1 MTVALTTLANGL
13 RVVTHRMEAVETV
26 SLGAWV
32 EAGTRYESPA
42 VNGVSHLLEHMAF
55 KGTQRRS
62 AQDIAEEIEA
72 VGGSINAYTSRD
84 NTAYHATVLKEDAA
98 LAVDIIA
105 DILQHP
111 VFDEA
116 ELARER
122 HVVLQEIG
130 ETNDMPEELVFDRF
144 QEAAYPDQPLGR
156 TVLGPAEIVGVMPRD
171 TLADYMARHYSAPRM
186 VVGAAGRLDHDAIV
200 RMVEDAFDA
209 LPAGGA
215 DDPEPARYVGGDV
228 REARTLEQVHLVLG
242 LDGMG
247 YHDPDFYAASV
258 ASMALGGGMSSRL
271 FQEIRERRGLAYSI
285 YSFLAPYDDGGVF
298 TVAASTGE
306 EDAAELA
313 AVLCAELARAADGL
327 AEAELARARA
337 QLRAGIVM
345 SLESTASRAEQLARQ
360 VMVYGRTMEIAEITA
375 KIDAVTSDDVTRAIH
390 RWLAATPTIAAIGP
404 VGTLPDFDAM
414 AGALRAA

>member
-1 MTVALTTLANGL
+1 MSVNLTTLANGL
-13 RVVTHRMEAVETV
+13 RVVTHRMDAVETV

-32 EAGTRYESPA
+32 EAGTRYETPA

-55 KGTQRRS
+55 KGTKRRS
-62 AQDIAEEIEA
+62 AQDIAEEMDA
-72 VGGSINAYTSRD
+72 VGGNLNAYTSRD
-84 NTAYHATVLKEDAA
+84 NTAYHATVLKEDTA

-111 VFDEA
+111 AFDEA

-130 ETNDMPEELVFDRF
+130 ETNDVPEELVFDRF
-144 QEAAYPDQPLGR
+144 QEAAYPDQPMGR
-156 TVLGPAEIVGVMPRD
+156 TVLGPPEIVAAMKRE

-186 VVGAAGRLDHDAIV
+186 VIGAAGRLDHDAVV
-200 RMVEDAFDA
+200 RMVETAFDA
-209 LPAGGA
+209 LPEGGA
-215 DDPEPARYVGGDV
+215 DAPDPARYVGGDA
-228 REARTLEQVHLVLG
+228 RESRALEQVHVVLG

-247 YHDPDFYAASV
+247 YFDPDYYAASV

-285 YSFLAPYDDGGVF
+285 YSFLAPYNDGGVF
-298 TVAASTGE
+298 TVAAGTGE
-306 EDAAELA
+306 DDAAELA
-313 AVLCAELARAADGL
+313 TVLCAELARAADGFD
-327 AEAELARARA
+327 EAELGRARA

-360 VMVYGRTMEIAEITA
+360 VMVYGRPMEIAEITA
-375 KIDAVTSDDVTRAIH
+375 KIDAVTAGDAARAI
-390 RWLAATPTIAAIGP
+390 RRCLASTPTVAAIGP
-404 VGTLPDFDAM
+404 VGTLPDFDAISV
-414 AGALRAA
+414 ALKAA

>member
-1 MTVALTTLANGL
+1 MTVELTTLPSGL
-13 RVVTHRMEAVETV
+13 RVVTHRMDAVETV

-32 EAGTRYESPA
+32 EAGTRYEAAS

-55 KGTQRRS
+55 KGTARRS
-62 AQDIAEEIEA
+62 AQAIAEEIEA
-72 VGGSINAYTSRD
+72 VGGSLNAYTSRES
-84 NTAYHATVLKEDAA
+84 TAYHATVLKEDVA

-111 VFDEA
+111 AFDEA

-144 QEAAYPDQPLGR
+144 QEVAYPDQPMGR
-156 TVLGPAEIVGVMPRD
+156 TVLGPPEIVAAMPRE
-171 TLADYMARHYSAPRM
+171 TLVDYMARHYSAPRM
-186 VVGAAGRLDHDAIV
+186 VIGAAGRLDHDAV
-200 RMVEDAFDA
+200 VKMVEREFDA
-209 LPAGGA
+209 LAAGGA
-215 DDPEPARYVGGDV
+215 PAPEPARYAGGDT
-228 REARTLEQVHLVLG
+228 REARALEQMHFVLG

-247 YHDPDFYAASV
+247 YHDPDYYAASV

-285 YSFLAPYDDGGVF
+285 YSFLSPHVDSGMFA
-298 TVAASTGE
+298 VAAGTGA

-313 AVLCAELARAADGL
+313 EVLCDELSRAADGME
-327 AEAELARARA
+327 EAELARARA

-345 SLESTASRAEQLARQ
+345 SLESSASRAEQLARQ
-360 VMVYGRTMEIAEITA
+360 VMVYGAPMEIAEIIA
-375 KIDAVTSDDVTRAIH
+375 KIDMVTADDVSRAIR
-390 RWLAATPTIAAIGP
+390 RWLASTPTVAVIGPLGGLPGYDVIAA
-404 VGTLPDFDAM
+404 
-414 AGALRAA
+414 ALRAA